1 MVWVTRLDGS
11 RFLLN
16 SDLIEHAEATPD
28 TVVFLTN
35 GHHFV
40 VRESLMELQRQIVHF
55 RHQIYAGIEGQE

>member
-11 RFLLN
+11 KFLLN
-16 SDLIEHAEATPD
+16 SDLIEHVEATPD

-40 VRESLMELQRQIVHF
+40 VRESLLEIQRQVVDF
-55 RHQIYAGIEGQE
+55 RHQVQIGIGG